1 MRKKCLTY
9 VLLCSLCVLPVSCV
23 SDDFGNLAE
32 GFSPTT
38 PKQAA
43 LMAVDQYTADERRSG
58 VTLLANSPF
67 GGAPEYLAMYRNYVL
82 EDRDP
87 LVRAAS
93 IKALAR
99 FGNSEDAVIVARWLN
114 QRDEQSSQVR
124 RAAASALQRLH
135 NPVVVPNLLRSLRDP
150 DEGGQVRSSVATA
163 LGQYAEDQVFTG
175 LVSSLQASDLAINL
189 SAAQSLHSLTG
200 QVFGTDWDAWFEW
213 RKVVVDSGQDIFASM
228 CVYEYPT
235 YQHEARWWD
244 RLTFWERRIHE
255 KPDAPA
261 GLKKAST
268 LSTYDDEEVDS
279 TQ

>member
-1 MRKKCLTY
+1 MSTRY
-9 VLLCSLCVLPVSCV
+9 VTCSILSIASLQLASCV
-23 SDDFGNLAE
+23 SDDFSNVAE
-32 GFSPTT
+32 GFLPTT

-43 LMAVDQYTADERRSG
+43 LMAVDQYNADERRTG

-99 FGNSEDAVIVARWLN
+99 FGNPDDAIVISQWLDR
-114 QRDEQSSQVR
+114 RDEQSSQVR

-135 NPVVVPNLLRSLRDP
+135 NTVVVSTLLRSLRDS

-163 LGQYAEDQVFTG
+163 LGQYAEDQVFMG
-175 LVSSLQASDLAINL
+175 LVASLQANDLAINL

-213 RKVVVDSGQDIFASM
+213 REIVVASGQDIFASM

-235 YQHEARWWD
+235 YQHESRWWD

-279 TQ
+279 SQ

>member
-1 MRKKCLTY
+1 MRRIVVII
-9 VLLCSLCVLPVSCV
+9 VLFSSAFLVSCV
-23 SDDFGNLAE
+23 SDDFSNIVE
-32 GFSPTT
+32 GFSPIS

-43 LMAVDQYTADERRSG
+43 LMAVDQYDADDRRTG
-58 VTLLANSPF
+58 ITLLANSPF
-67 GGAPEYLAMYRNYVL
+67 GGAPEYLRIYRDYVM

-99 FGNSEDAVIVARWLN
+99 FGNSEDAIIVARWLN
-114 QRDEQSSQVR
+114 RRDEQSEQVR
-124 RAAASALQRLH
+124 RAAAIALQRLH
-135 NPVVVPNLLRSLRDP
+135 NPAVVPRLLRSLRDP
-150 DEGGQVRSSVATA
+150 DEGGQIRASVATA
-163 LGQYAEDQVFTG
+163 LGQYPEDQVFMG
-175 LVSSLQASDLAINL
+175 LVASLQATDLAINL
-189 SAAQSLHSLTG
+189 SGAQSLHTLTG

-213 RKVVVDSGQDIFASM
+213 RKDTVNAEKDLFAHMS
-228 CVYEYPT
+228 VYEYPT

-244 RLTFWERRIHE
+244 KLTFWERRIHE

-268 LSTYDDEEVDS
+268 RSTYEEEVDS